1 MYLKT
6 LSMSAQFQSSF
17 PHFRLFVKS
26 PNTDPLIRAQIPLRR
41 TLSLWCNY
49 TSKAPSPN
57 TMTYEFAWIWAH
69 SVKSNSLQPHGLQ
82 PTRLLCPWD
91 SPGKKTGVGC
101 HFLLQIW
108 IWGYSVY
115 SRVTHKWTALIL
127 IFLLNFIPFI
137 HLSVTHWYLEF
148 SHNHK
153 LSTSNQTVYL
163 LFN

>member
-17 PHFRLFVKS
+17 PHFRLFVNS

-41 TLSLWCNY
+41 TLSSWCNY
-49 TSKAPSPN
+49 TSRAPSPN

-91 SPGKKTGVGC
+91 SPGKNTGVGC
-101 HFLLQIW
+101 ISFSNAWKWKVKVKSLSWVRLLATPWTTAHQAPLSM
-108 IWGYSVY
+108 GF
-115 SRVTHKWTALIL
+115 SRQEYWNGLPFPTPRD
-127 IFLLNFIPFI
+127 LLN
-137 HLSVTHWYLEF
+137 SGM
-148 SHNHK
+148 
-153 LSTSNQTVYL
+153 
-163 LFN
+163 